1 MPDLRHLRTFAAV
14 AERGSFSSA
23 AESLGITQPAVSQQI
38 QALEREIGEPLIDR
52 SGRGVRLTERGEA
65 VLRHAQRML
74 ALDEEFTRE
83 LRSGD
88 GEPAGSLVVGS
99 STGLGEQVLPLLLG
113 GFRRAHPRVT
123 VALRVEAT
131 ATVIQR
137 VADRDLELGVVGAEL
152 PHRSLIYEPFLR
164 DRIVLAVPPG
174 HRFAGRTVS
183 LEELSAEPLIVM
195 QQGAGVRT
203 VIEEELRRAGVRPR
217 DLRVEMELGLQ
228 ESAKAAVEAGY
239 GVAFVSRLAVRREL
253 ELGTLATA
261 DVAGIDPVRDF
272 STVRP
277 AGRPPGRLV
286 EWFLAWCRPRLGTG

>member
-14 AERGSFSSA
+14 AERGSFSA
-23 AESLGITQPAVSQQI
+23 AADALGITQPAVSQQI

-52 SGRGVRLTERGEA
+52 SGRGARLTERGRS
-65 VLRHAQRML
+65 VHRHAQRML

-83 LRSGD
+83 LRAGD
-88 GEPAGSLVVGS
+88 GELAGSLVVGS

-113 GFRRAHPRVT
+113 DFRREHPRVAVT
-123 VALRVEAT
+123 LRVEAT
-131 ATVIQR
+131 GTVVQR
-137 VADRDLELGVVGAEL
+137 VADRELELGVVGAEL
-152 PHRSLIYEPFLR
+152 PHRSLVYEPFLR

-183 LEELSAEPLIVM
+183 LEELCAEPLIVM

-203 VIEEELRRAGVRPR
+203 VIEDELRRAGVRPR

-228 ESAKAAVEAGY
+228 ESVKAAVEAGY
-239 GVAFVSRLAVRREL
+239 GVSFVSQLAVRREL
-253 ELGTLATA
+253 SLGTLATA
-261 DVAGIDPVRDF
+261 EVDGIDPVRDF

-277 AGRPPGRLV
+277 AGRPPGRLA
-286 EWFLAWCRPRLGTG
+286 EAFLAWSRPRLTG